1 LFSVLSG
8 DYTNCLT
15 LLMRYPPNADV
26 SLIIRHALYMKSPDK
41 YQCPPNAFVYVLNSV
56 KQQHK
61 TKHSPSRKIPTT
73 KIFPLNPLGAMAVAN
88 ATDYR
93 LRSATMS
100 RQSSEEIRKET
111 AKVTVQQ
118 VKKAYVQDDDGI
130 VDGFMLD
137 DPEVLKMELQDSYNI
152 MAVSRIKLLQY
163 VTTLRKYIPGNQT
176 DELHQ
181 TLDGIEELCSL
192 LKPKHQYL
200 FNVAAPVDPAFEADD
215 DDTLEASTSLATP
228 RSFPMSVKKPV
239 QGTEA
244 YEVPNN
250 RVSKNTSQ
258 LLQKNRRE
266 VEMNVIRHSA
276 VGCLDKTQY
285 PMNDPAGERRNS
297 E

>member
-1 LFSVLSG
+1 MLSN
-8 DYTNCLT
+8 DYTSCLT
-15 LLMRYPPNADV
+15 LLMRYPQNADV
-26 SLIIRHALYMKSPDK
+26 MLIIRHALYMKFPK
-41 YQCPPNAFVYVLNSV
+41 TYQCPPNAFVYVVNSM

-61 TKHSPSRKIPTT
+61 FKQSPSRQFPHP
-73 KIFPLNPLGAMAVAN
+73 KIFPPSSLAALAIVN

-93 LRSATMS
+93 TKQPQL
-100 RQSSEEIRKET
+100 QHQKSSDEIRQET

-118 VKKAYVQDDDGI
+118 VKKTHVQDDGI
-130 VDGFMLD
+130 VDGYSLD

-163 VTTLRKYIPGNQT
+163 LTVLRKYIPGNQV

-192 LKPKHQYL
+192 LKPKNQYL

-215 DDTLEASTSLATP
+215 EDTLEGSTMTAP
-228 RSFPMSVKKPV
+228 RSFPLSVKRPNK
-239 QGTEA
+239 QTEP
-244 YEVPNN
+244 YEIPNN
-250 RVSKNTSQ
+250 RVGKNASQ
-258 LLQKNRRE
+258 LLQQNKRE

-276 VGCLDKTQY
+276 VGCLDPSQY
-285 PMNDPAGERRNS
+285 PQGDPAGERRNS